1 MDKIFWTGYSNDER
15 HAAITSIQGVVSRYG
30 DIVDVH
36 LFSDV
41 SLSLTI
47 EMEES
52 KMDALYDALTREMSL
67 QRTESLNSNSKQ
79 ERIVYLHITFSKGT
93 GKLKIE
99 VPAVP
104 G

>member
-1 MDKIFWTGYSNDER
+1 M
-15 HAAITSIQGVVSRYG
+15 YG

-47 EMEES
+47 EIAEFKIDS
-52 KMDALYDALTREMSL
+52 LYEALTREMSL
-67 QRTESLNSNSKQ
+67 QRKEPLNSNAKL